1 MCLLLLA
8 WKVHPRYELLLAAN
22 RDELHARPT
31 AALDFWP
38 DTPGVLGGRVLGGR
52 DLVAAGTWLAA
63 RSDGRFA
70 AVTNFRD
77 ESTPAAGMRSR
88 GELVMR
94 YFDSGLA
101 PDAFTGRLAED
112 QTLYAGFNLIVGD
125 SQHLCYASNR
135 SEQFAQQ
142 LEPGLHALSNHRLG
156 TPWPKVTRGLH
167 ALRASVDAG
176 SSELEPLFEAMLE
189 QHPGA
194 TDPVHRSENLVWPA
208 SSGPFVAGE
217 AFGTR
222 ATTLMWRDGTRRTR
236 VEERRFGPLGRPD
249 GRTCITLAATGASA

>member
-8 WKVHPRYELLLAAN
+8 WQAHPRYELLVAAN

-38 DTPGVLGGRVLGGR
+38 DAPGVLAGR

-77 ESTPAAGMRSR
+77 ESAVAGLRSR
-88 GELVMR
+88 GELVLR
-94 YFDSGLA
+94 YFDSDLA
-101 PDAFTGRLAED
+101 PQAFASRLAAE
-112 QTLYAGFNLIVGD
+112 QSLYAGFNLIVGD
-125 SQHLCYASNR
+125 RDDLCYASNR
-135 SEQFAQQ
+135 TDPFARR

-156 TPWPKVTRGLH
+156 TPWPKVARGLR
-167 ALRASVDAG
+167 ALRAHVDAG
-176 SSELEPLFEAMLE
+176 SSEVESLFEAMLE
-189 QHPGA
+189 RQPDPELPNAGA
-194 TDPVHRSENLVWPA
+194 AALPWPA
-208 SSGPFVAGE
+208 SSGPFIAGE

-236 VEERRFGPLGRPD
+236 VEERRFGPSGRPE
-249 GRTCITLAATGASA
+249 GRTSIMLAASGASP

>member
-38 DTPGVLGGRVLGGR
+38 DTPGVLAGR

-101 PDAFTGRLAED
+101 PDAFTGRLAAD
-112 QTLYAGFNLIVGD
+112 QSLYAGFNLIVGD

-194 TDPVHRSENLVWPA
+194 DPAHRGENLAWPA
-208 SSGPFVAGE
+208 SSGPFVSGE

-236 VEERRFGPLGRPD
+236 IEERRFGPLGRPD